1 MDGNEIKNEAV
12 YEAKKAT
19 GVTSARSKVQSATGM
34 PTSSTGLI
42 QKLMR
47 MLRGR

>member
-1 MDGNEIKNEAV
+1 MDSKDIKNEAV

-19 GVTSARSKVQSATGM
+19 GVTSARSKIQSSTGM
-34 PTSSTGLI
+34 PTSSSGII